1 MVKMRKLRKGMFLIG
16 TVMIAGSL
24 ILSGCG
30 ASKSTV
36 GTTPTP
42 VAKDKVIRT
51 TASDTPNIDPGVG
64 NDFSS
69 SMALLNLYDTLVFPN
84 PDGSIKPLLATD
96 WVASPDGLTY
106 TFNLRK
112 GVKFHN
118 GDELTADDIVFSMN
132 RMLTMGEG
140 FSYLFTDVVSQAK
153 ALDTHKVEFK
163 LKKTFGPFL
172 ATLVRLYV
180 VNGDQVLTNKA
191 TGSYGDKG
199 DYGKAWLATND
210 AGSGPFMVKE
220 MKKQQHLN
228 ATKFPEYWG
237 GWDKDAP
244 DNIQIVGTTESAT
257 VRTMISNNQ
266 LEISDQW
273 QTEEA
278 LKALD
283 QMPGVA
289 VDASFSGT
297 ILNIMLNTKKAP
309 TDDIHFRKALAY
321 AFDYQTVIDKLFPGS
336 MKAKGPVPFNLP
348 GFNDQLPQYG
358 RNLEL
363 AKAELAKSKY
373 AGQLDKY
380 PVELAWI
387 AEVPD
392 EEKIAMLFQA
402 NAGELGITVKVQ
414 KTPWLSFVDQV
425 ATKEKTPHASTV
437 FVASSYNEAGSM
449 LFSRY
454 HSKSNGTWE
463 QGEWLMDKEMDK
475 SIDAAISTVD
485 APARLNKYKE
495 IQKTIVDLCPT
506 IWVFDQAEK
515 RAFREDLI
523 IWPGHE
529 LVKNGKPISSVM
541 GYNFYFH
548 DFKVIP
554 AK

>member
-1 MVKMRKLRKGMFLIG
+1 MVKMRNLRKGILIISM
-16 TVMIAGSL
+16 VMLASAL
-24 ILSGCG
+24 FLSGCG
-30 ASKSTV
+30 SSKTE
-36 GTTPTP
+36 GNAQAP
-42 VAKDKVIRT
+42 VPNEKIIRS

-64 NDFSS
+64 NDFASS
-69 SMALLNLYDTLVFPN
+69 TALLNLYDTLIFPN

-96 WVASPDGLTY
+96 WEASSDGLTY
-106 TFNLRK
+106 TFNLRQD
-112 GVKFHN
+112 VKFHN

-140 FSYLFTDVVSQAK
+140 FSYLYTDVVEEAK
-153 ALDTHKVEFK
+153 ALDKYKVEFK

-180 VNGDQVLTNKA
+180 VNGDQVLANKA
-191 TGSYGDKG
+191 DGSYGDMG
-199 DYGKAWLATND
+199 DYGKSWLATND

-220 MKKQQHLN
+220 LKKQEHL
-228 ATKFPEYWG
+228 AAIKFPEYWG

-244 DNIQIVGTTESAT
+244 DAIQIVGTTESAT
-257 VRTMISNNQ
+257 VRTMMSNNQ
-266 LEISDQW
+266 LEITDQW

-278 LKALD
+278 LKALG

-297 ILNIMLNTKKAP
+297 ILNIMLNTQKAP
-309 TDDIHFRKALAY
+309 TDDVHFRKALAY
-321 AFDYQTVIDKLFPGS
+321 VFDYQTVVDKLFPGS
-336 MKAKGPVPFNLP
+336 IKAKGPVPFNLP
-348 GFNDQLPQYG
+348 GFNDQLPQYE
-358 RNLEL
+358 RNLEM

-373 AGQLDKY
+373 ADQLDNY

-387 AEVPD
+387 SEVPD

-402 NAGELGITVKVQ
+402 NAGDLGITVNIQ

-425 ATKEKTPHASTV
+425 ATKEKTPNASTV
-437 FVASSYNEAGSM
+437 FVAPSYNEAGST

-463 QGEWLMDKEMDK
+463 QAEWLMDKGIDQA
-475 SIDAAISTVD
+475 IDAAIGTVD
-485 APARLNKYKE
+485 ASDRMEKYKE

-529 LVKNGKPISSVM
+529 LVEEGKSISAVM
-541 GYNFYFH
+541 GYNFYYH
-548 DFKVIP
+548 DYKVIS
-554 AK
+554 AE